1 MSSCRRSWY
10 GGAARGTS
18 AIAAPRFEVGASI
31 PSAPPPDAQR
41 ADGGTIAFVLAPL
54 RLERL
59 RWRRCNRP
67 DPGCA
72 SGGRALEVAQIDA
85 RVPRKR
91 HRRRFR
97 VRAPAIVGTLAKRLD
112 APSWRLRLELH
123 ESAREPAW
131 EGGGVSGSRHR
142 AVAHG
147 QYAGRPYQRGS
158 SGAGDR
164 SSVPG
169 EGSSRALTQE
179 PVSEPVCRATV
190 VTVPGR
196 FRSLTSDGQR
206 QPTARPLPP
215 AVSDESAD
223 LPPML
228 QAVLSRQV
236 HTKRTGRADSETSQ
250 TSRVRTRRRQ
260 WANATEWFRSLLPQ
274 ASSQGA
280 TTWSWQ
286 SRSRNSV
293 TSSRSMPWLSK
304 SVPSADCVHAQAP
317 WWRRRQSLARSL
329 VPRRTTARW
338 MSGRSWL

>member
-1 MSSCRRSWY
+1 MRAFRGNVTGDASACAHRQSWERWQRGSTRR
-10 GGAARGTS
+10 RG
-18 AIAAPRFEVGASI
+18 
-31 PSAPPPDAQR
+31 
-41 ADGGTIAFVLAPL
+41 
-54 RLERL
+54 
-59 RWRRCNRP
+59 
-67 DPGCA
+67 GCA
-72 SGGRALEVAQIDA
+72 SSCMRAQGSRPGKGE
-85 RVPRKR
+85 
-91 HRRRFR
+91 
-97 VRAPAIVGTLAKRLD
+97 
-112 APSWRLRLELH
+112 
-123 ESAREPAW
+123 ESAAAATARSHTDSMP
-131 EGGGVSGSRHR
+131 GVH
-142 AVAHG
+142 A
-147 QYAGRPYQRGS
+147 QRGS

-236 HTKRTGRADSETSQ
+236 HTKRTGPADSETSQ
-250 TSRVRTRRRQ
+250 TSRARTKRRQ

-338 MSGRSWL
+338 MSGRSCLSFFSLRSRLSPFSPSLFPRPPPTPRRKKG